1 MNITEQIHALGPELI
16 TIRREFHRHPELGQE
31 EHTTSRMIREF
42 LDKWGISYIYPVA
55 GTGITAVIYGEKA
68 GIQGN
73 TVALRADIDAL
84 PIQETNDVEYRS
96 QTDGIMHACGHDAHT
111 ASLLGA
117 AKVLSQNRDRF
128 GGELRF
134 LFQPAE
140 ETGKGAPDF
149 INAGALDGAE
159 RILGL
164 HSAPDLPLG
173 TIGLTPGLNNAAV
186 DHFRILVHGKAAHVS
201 TPQLGA
207 DALYAASQIVVA
219 IQGLVARRSS
229 PVEPVLLGVG
239 KFAAGTTYNAVAEYA
254 ELEGT
259 TRTISQETRL
269 QVREWIDQ
277 TAEQIAAISGAEAR
291 VIWSDIT
298 SALIN
303 DPQVS
308 REAAEVAKGLGD
320 HIQVVTNRPLSL
332 GGDNF
337 AEYQR
342 FVPGCYAY
350 IGTANTDLPSTLN
363 SLHNGN
369 FDLDENALVLG
380 AGLYVGY
387 ALWWLGRQE
396 KP

>member
-1 MNITEQIHALGPELI
+1 MWSTVLRQTESC
-16 TIRREFHRHPELGQE
+16 T
-31 EHTTSRMIREF
+31 
-42 LDKWGISYIYPVA
+42 PV
-55 GTGITAVIYGEKA
+55 GTMPT
-68 GIQGN
+68 Q
-73 TVALRADIDAL
+73 
-84 PIQETNDVEYRS
+84 Q
-96 QTDGIMHACGHDAHT
+96 
-111 ASLLGA
+111 ASLGA
-117 AKVLSQNRDRF
+117 AKVLSQIVTAF
-128 GGELRF
+128 GGEIRF

-291 VIWSDIT
+291 VIWSVI
-298 SALIN
+298 L
-303 DPQVS
+303 P
-308 REAAEVAKGLGD
+308 
-320 HIQVVTNRPLSL
+320 PL
-332 GGDNF
+332 
-337 AEYQR
+337 
-342 FVPGCYAY
+342 
-350 IGTANTDLPSTLN
+350 
-363 SLHNGN
+363 
-369 FDLDENALVLG
+369 
-380 AGLYVGY
+380 
-387 ALWWLGRQE
+387 
-396 KP
+396 

>member
-1 MNITEQIHALGPELI
+1 MINL
-16 TIRREFHRHPELGQE
+16 RRDFHRHPELSLQE
-31 EHTTSRMIREF
+31 RRTAGVIEQELERFEISHTRIGATGV
-42 LDKWGISYIYPVA
+42 LGILR
-55 GTGITAVIYGEKA
+55 GTQSGSGV
-68 GIQGN
+68 
-73 TVALRADIDAL
+73 VALRADIDAL
-84 PIQETNDVEYRS
+84 PIQET
-96 QTDGIMHACGHDAHT
+96 HDAHT

>member
-1 MNITEQIHALGPELI
+1 MNELRDQVCAEKEYMI
-16 TIRREFHRHPELGQE
+16 NLRRDFHRHPELSLQE
-31 EHTTSRMIREF
+31 RRTAGVIEQELERFEISHTRIGATGV
-42 LDKWGISYIYPVA
+42 LGILR
-55 GTGITAVIYGEKA
+55 GTQSGSGV
-68 GIQGN
+68 
-73 TVALRADIDAL
+73 VALRADIDAL
-84 PIQETNDVEYRS
+84 PIQET
-96 QTDGIMHACGHDAHT
+96 HDAHT

>member
-1 MNITEQIHALGPELI
+1 M
-16 TIRREFHRHPELGQE
+16 
-31 EHTTSRMIREF
+31 
-42 LDKWGISYIYPVA
+42 
-55 GTGITAVIYGEKA
+55 
-68 GIQGN
+68 
-73 TVALRADIDAL
+73 
-84 PIQETNDVEYRS
+84 
-96 QTDGIMHACGHDAHT
+96 
-111 ASLLGA
+111 GA

-277 TAEQIAAISGAEAR
+277 TAEQIAAISGAEAIR
-291 VIWSDIT
+291 RWSSKRT
-298 SALIN
+298 HWRHL
-303 DPQVS
+303 
-308 REAAEVAKGLGD
+308 
-320 HIQVVTNRPLSL
+320 
-332 GGDNF
+332 
-337 AEYQR
+337 
-342 FVPGCYAY
+342 
-350 IGTANTDLPSTLN
+350 
-363 SLHNGN
+363 
-369 FDLDENALVLG
+369 
-380 AGLYVGY
+380 
-387 ALWWLGRQE
+387 
-396 KP
+396 

>member
-1 MNITEQIHALGPELI
+1 MNELREQVCAEKEYMISL
-16 TIRREFHRHPELGQE
+16 RRDFHRHPELSLQE
-31 EHTTSRMIREF
+31 RRTAGVIEQELERFEISHTRIGATGV
-42 LDKWGISYIYPVA
+42 LGILR
-55 GTGITAVIYGEKA
+55 GTQSGSGV
-68 GIQGN
+68 
-73 TVALRADIDAL
+73 VALRADIDAL

-117 AKVLSQNRDRF
+117 AKVLSQNRDSF

-254 ELEGT
+254 D
-259 TRTISQETRL
+259 RKS
-269 QVREWIDQ
+269 
-277 TAEQIAAISGAEAR
+277 
-291 VIWSDIT
+291 
-298 SALIN
+298 
-303 DPQVS
+303 
-308 REAAEVAKGLGD
+308 
-320 HIQVVTNRPLSL
+320 VV
-332 GGDNF
+332 
-337 AEYQR
+337 
-342 FVPGCYAY
+342 
-350 IGTANTDLPSTLN
+350 
-363 SLHNGN
+363 
-369 FDLDENALVLG
+369 
-380 AGLYVGY
+380 
-387 ALWWLGRQE
+387 
-396 KP
+396 